1 MRSPGNRVEMLGKNQ
16 PSVGCCFL
24 CDKNVEPNATSLKAK
39 LNGFKT
45 GYTYLDVL
53 TKLMQKEK
61 LQELL
66 LEKDAD
72 FSNRRLCAQCVKHME
87 GLFRLQLDLR
97 LKKNKVIDIFKNT
110 LLTRD
115 ETVEQQ
121 MTKVNFVTSPK
132 SRNGFTSSNENGTK
146 GLTENKNF
154 VNEYAGPTLNGNAGP
169 MIEID
174 DARVDVLP
182 DNFNDS
188 QTSIGIT
195 KKDETLENINTTHE
209 EVNNGDKGM
218 TVISEREETKL
229 KKSVRVNQTVN
240 EQNEEQ
246 SGKKTKEGA
255 ATKKKR
261 SLIVTEQEPPEKKRK
276 SNTREVTLA
285 KKRKTSFSRIEI
297 PEKKTM
303 LSNVKVVDRKTT
315 EKTEKT
321 KESKK
326 KTNSS
331 DTYIVEMLLKKSKN
345 KFLVKWEGYPVQ
357 DATWE
362 NRSSLP
368 DFVLAVNFSYF
379 LSFFM
384 FYFSSMRK
392 ISED

>member
-1 MRSPGNRVEMLGKNQ
+1 
-16 PSVGCCFL
+16 
-24 CDKNVEPNATSLKAK
+24 
-39 LNGFKT
+39 
-45 GYTYLDVL
+45 
-53 TKLMQKEK
+53 
-61 LQELL
+61 
-66 LEKDAD
+66 
-72 FSNRRLCAQCVKHME
+72 
-87 GLFRLQLDLR
+87 
-97 LKKNKVIDIFKNT
+97 
-110 LLTRD
+110 
-115 ETVEQQ
+115 
-121 MTKVNFVTSPK
+121 
-132 SRNGFTSSNENGTK
+132 
-146 GLTENKNF
+146 
-154 VNEYAGPTLNGNAGP
+154 

-195 KKDETLENINTTHE
+195 EKDETLENINTTHE

-276 SNTREVTLA
+276 SNTKEVTLA

-315 EKTEKT
+315 GKTEKT

-326 KTNSS
+326 EINSS
-331 DTYIVEMLLKKSKN
+331 DTYIVEMLLKKTKN

-368 DFVLAVNFSYF
+368 DFVLA
-379 LSFFM
+379 
-384 FYFSSMRK
+384 FYEKDLRRLGTPAPDAKTLKDANPDRIFEVEKVMNKRK
-392 ISED
+392 GKKGNMEYLVKWKNYDNPSDNTWEAEKNLANSKNLIRKFENSIKK